1 MGICSAWVFGRKPV
15 YINSCSCTKN
25 LGRYRFFSGIIQG
38 KFSLF
43 KQPTQQQ
50 KVGNCIVFFTFSIRR
65 DGDNDSM
72 SEKLCTKGKRK
83 LHSHSKQIIM
93 DLKALPYGQSTQ
105 ALLRPQVCLCLSR
118 IPSLQLAASP
128 FSIPALTQV
137 FPNSSKLKSTT
148 NLSHLLIYKSVHN
161 CRLKLFLFVSSYD
174 HLYEQFHERI
184 WFETDTELTGVL
196 MSANHSTGGEHGDR
210 SWFGLHNWSVPLGKH
225 NSVFD
230 HVLMQ
235 VNRDLVK
242 CSYGK
247 TQQQMFNMKISI
259 DTKFLSPRKSAWEIL
274 KANTS

>member
-1 MGICSAWVFGRKPV
+1 MARVHKPCSGP
-15 YINSCSCTKN
+15 
-25 LGRYRFFSGIIQG
+25 RYASALAESHHP
-38 KFSLF
+38 SL
-43 KQPTQQQ
+43 
-50 KVGNCIVFFTFSIRR
+50 R
-65 DGDNDSM
+65 
-72 SEKLCTKGKRK
+72 
-83 LHSHSKQIIM
+83 
-93 DLKALPYGQSTQ
+93 Q
-105 ALLRPQVCLCLSR
+105 ALS
-118 IPSLQLAASP
+118 PSQPSHKY
-128 FSIPALTQV
+128 FLT
-137 FPNSSKLKSTT
+137 PLKSTT

-161 CRLKLFLFVSSYD
+161 CRLKLFLYVSSYD

-184 WFETDTELTGVL
+184 WFETGTELTGVL